1 MSDDILNGINDKID
15 KLTDK
20 VDYIKDNITDIKVI
34 QARHD
39 ENLKEHMRRTSLLEV
54 SDQRIIEELKP
65 IKLHVSQVDGV
76 FKFIAVGSTIIG
88 AILGALKLLGKI

>member
-1 MSDDILNGINDKID
+1 MSDDILNSINDKID

-20 VDYIKDNITDIKVI
+20 VDFVKDNITDIKVI

-39 ENLKEHMRRTSLLEV
+39 ENLKEHMRRTTLLEEA
-54 SDQRIIEELKP
+54 DQRIVEELKP

-76 FKFIAVGSTIIG
+76 FKFLAVGSAIAG
-88 AILGALKLLGKI
+88 AIAGILKLFHKI